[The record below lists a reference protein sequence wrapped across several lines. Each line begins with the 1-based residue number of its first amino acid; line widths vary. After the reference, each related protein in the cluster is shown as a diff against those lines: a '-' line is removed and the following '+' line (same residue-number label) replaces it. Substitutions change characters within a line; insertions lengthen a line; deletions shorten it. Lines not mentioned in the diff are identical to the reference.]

1 MQVCRQAGRSTNN
14 DPNYNPFS
22 DGYNGVFYKPSNS
35 LPFDNNYECVTNKP
49 VCYNS
54 SPYSYNNKH
63 INYSTIT
70 ENNNVQPD
78 GFKNALLKTLQ
89 SLQTIFE
96 KIKIGKAL
104 SKYDRHTF
112 NNILQFKNMIIK
124 PFLANKQKYKSV
136 NTEAELKKLYNFL
149 CLVNNII
156 QTIENIQNKKEQEL
170 NNYYNNKLPR
180 YSIAV
185 TQFIIKISRIR

>member
-1 MQVCRQAGRSTNN
+1 
-14 DPNYNPFS
+14 
-22 DGYNGVFYKPSNS
+22 
-35 LPFDNNYECVTNKP
+35 
-49 VCYNS
+49 
-54 SPYSYNNKH
+54 
-63 INYSTIT
+63 
-70 ENNNVQPD
+70 
-78 GFKNALLKTLQ
+78 
-89 SLQTIFE
+89 
-96 KIKIGKAL
+96 
-104 SKYDRHTF
+104 
-112 NNILQFKNMIIK
+112 MIIK

-185 TQFIIKISRIR
+185 TQFFIKISRIR